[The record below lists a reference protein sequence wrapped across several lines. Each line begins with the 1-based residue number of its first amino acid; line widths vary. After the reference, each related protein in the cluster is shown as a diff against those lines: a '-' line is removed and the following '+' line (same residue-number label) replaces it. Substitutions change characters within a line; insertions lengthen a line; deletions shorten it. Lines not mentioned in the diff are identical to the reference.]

1 MRPYTDFKN
10 KFYLFF
16 PITIGPSVWTVW
28 PSLLLPSCCLLQ
40 SSGHPLEACGCM
52 MKTPHFPTYLSLVS
66 FNSLLLLQLGL
77 SPTLS
82 KHPSGSYKIFHSFL
96 LNSEQSAIP
105 ILCPSP
111 ITRSNPKNQLPPG
124 EGHNKKCLLGT
135 LCSHTSHGPLHHHS
149 HPPPHKHWSFRKVP
163 WHQTDFWSINNS
175 VLHGSNLRFYLFFFF
190 FKLKK

>member
-1 MRPYTDFKN
+1 MT
-10 KFYLFF
+10 KFAFA
-16 PITIGPSVWTVW
+16 I
-28 PSLLLPSCCLLQ
+28 LLPSPVLRTPAWSSWVYDENSPFPHLPLIGILQ
-40 SSGHPLEACGCM
+40 LI
-52 MKTPHFPTYLSLVS
+52 VV
-66 FNSLLLLQLGL
+66 LQLGL
-77 SPTLS
+77 SPTLP
-82 KHPSGSYKIFHSFL
+82 KHPSGSYTIFHSFL
-96 LNSEQSAIP
+96 LNSEHSAIP